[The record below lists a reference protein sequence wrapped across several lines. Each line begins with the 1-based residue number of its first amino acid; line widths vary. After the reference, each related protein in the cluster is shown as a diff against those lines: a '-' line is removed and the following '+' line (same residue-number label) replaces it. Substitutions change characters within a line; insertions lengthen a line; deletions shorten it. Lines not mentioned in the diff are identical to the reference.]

1 MNIYEFIHP
10 EDIDALEMLDAIPLL
25 PKILKKFLDIGAEQL
40 YYGLNKASKI
50 LLSPT
55 QLPEIYNILPPIC
68 EQLEIAEP
76 EFYLEMNPYPN
87 AYTFGDTQIAIT
99 VTSSLVE
106 MVSHEELRAVI
117 AHECAHI
124 ACHHMLY
131 HSLAQVLANASGLFE
146 ALSSLAAPI
155 NFALMYWS
163 RKSELSCDRAA
174 AFVTSPETVM
184 AVMARLAGGP
194 QSITEKVNMQEWARQ
209 ADEYEKIYNG
219 KLWNKT
225 LQRLAVINQDHP
237 FHAVRVRE
245 ILKWKNSGQY
255 KLALTNNPVCPHCH
269 RPVEHTWKFCE
280 HCGRKIE

>member
-131 HSLAQVLANASGLFE
+131 HSLAQVLANASGL
-146 ALSSLAAPI
+146 L
-155 NFALMYWS
+155 
-163 RKSELSCDRAA
+163 
-174 AFVTSPETVM
+174 
-184 AVMARLAGGP
+184 
-194 QSITEKVNMQEWARQ
+194 
-209 ADEYEKIYNG
+209 
-219 KLWNKT
+219 KL
-225 LQRLAVINQDHP
+225 
-237 FHAVRVRE
+237 
-245 ILKWKNSGQY
+245 
-255 KLALTNNPVCPHCH
+255 
-269 RPVEHTWKFCE
+269 
-280 HCGRKIE
+280 